1 MEAQQELLL
10 VEPRTPEERTPWLTD
25 PALLAAAG
33 EKVTISA
40 RGRRCE
46 VPLAAARAFS
56 HLVDKIV
63 SGLDGKK
70 HCIIIDVEGAE
81 QVLKPLQEL
90 ITKGSCNINMQEN
103 SKIRNVC
110 DVMKMK
116 NNAVALSLSLD
127 KRRIEKRIGTKN
139 SIKSDILETE
149 KSTFPPTMAKKRSL
163 IENLEPKKSSPED
176 QKILAMAANICRSA
190 AISSR
195 PIEQPAADSM
205 KGSLSPAM
213 QSSTASNGSGRNQQ
227 GKLKR
232 ACTKSA
238 DIDEKG
244 GVEDH
249 DNEDSDENEGLDER
263 YEVARITRKREN
275 PASGET
281 EYRVQWKLGDVT
293 WEGQENLTGAEG
305 AIEDF
310 EKLERNGIVNS
321 KVDARLEFFKSLKRC
336 EKAGCL
342 NIGFRNSG
350 GLKQHENKVHSGNAQ
365 ILQNTLKF
373 ECEICGQ
380 RFTRSDGKKGHKDRM
395 HRGLA
400 YGCKRT
406 GCEFVGLNCS
416 DAYAHCQDSGH
427 NFDAD
432 IEIIKDPM
440 FDN

>member
-1 MEAQQELLL
+1 MEAQPELLL

-33 EKVTISA
+33 EKVTIAA

-46 VPLAAARAFS
+46 VPLPAARAFS
-56 HLVDKIV
+56 LLVDRIV

-90 ITKGSCNINMQEN
+90 ITKGSCIINRQEN

-127 KRRIEKRIGTKN
+127 KRRIEKKIGTKN
-139 SIKSDILETE
+139 SNRTDILETE
-149 KSTFPPTMAKKRSL
+149 KGTFPPTMAKKRSL
-163 IENLEPKKSSPED
+163 VENLEAKKSSPED

-190 AISSR
+190 ANNSR

-205 KGSLSPAM
+205 KGSLSPVL
-213 QSSTASNGSGRNQQ
+213 QSSTTASNGSGRHQQ

-232 ACTKSA
+232 AGTKST
-238 DIDEKG
+238 DIDERG

-249 DNEDSDENEGLDER
+249 DNDDSDENEGLDER

-281 EYRVQWKLGDVT
+281 EYRVLWKLG
-293 WEGQENLTGAEG
+293 
-305 AIEDF
+305 
-310 EKLERNGIVNS
+310 
-321 KVDARLEFFKSLKRC
+321 
-336 EKAGCL
+336 
-342 NIGFRNSG
+342 
-350 GLKQHENKVHSGNAQ
+350 
-365 ILQNTLKF
+365 
-373 ECEICGQ
+373 
-380 RFTRSDGKKGHKDRM
+380 
-395 HRGLA
+395 
-400 YGCKRT
+400 
-406 GCEFVGLNCS
+406 
-416 DAYAHCQDSGH
+416 
-427 NFDAD
+427 
-432 IEIIKDPM
+432 
-440 FDN
+440 